1 MQPGFEA
8 GFLKAEYQIV
18 QLITDRKTTGA
29 NDVQTSFD
37 QDYKPTGAL
46 PLYCFSTL

>member
-1 MQPGFEA
+1 MVVQSGFEA

-29 NDVQTSFD
+29 NALRLMAKKISRRALAPVQK
-37 QDYKPTGAL
+37 Y
-46 PLYCFSTL
+46 